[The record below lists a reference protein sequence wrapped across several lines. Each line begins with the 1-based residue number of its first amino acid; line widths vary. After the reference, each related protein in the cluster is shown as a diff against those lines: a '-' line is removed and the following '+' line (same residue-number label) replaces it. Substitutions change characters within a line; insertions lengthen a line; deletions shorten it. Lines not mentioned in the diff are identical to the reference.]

1 MVDNSSFNSSFIW
14 CPCVKAEQE
23 QDPFTNEEKSA
34 IEAIC
39 DREEFIC
46 GNGVD
51 LHWDNNMIEQS
62 YAIA

>member
-1 MVDNSSFNSSFIW
+1 
-14 CPCVKAEQE
+14 VKAEQE

-39 DREEFIC
+39 DREEFKC

-51 LHWDNNMIEQS
+51 LH
-62 YAIA
+62 